1 MDRHGHGQ
9 HHRLVTMP
17 REGEP
22 SSPAGLLSLA
32 HLAFYAAVAHHLR
45 CLNGF
50 RSFLLSFFCYNRFGF
65 DLVE

>member
-1 MDRHGHGQ
+1 SAVAGGGRLQCRH
-9 HHRLVTMP
+9 LWA
-17 REGEP
+17 
-22 SSPAGLLSLA
+22 PAGLLSLA